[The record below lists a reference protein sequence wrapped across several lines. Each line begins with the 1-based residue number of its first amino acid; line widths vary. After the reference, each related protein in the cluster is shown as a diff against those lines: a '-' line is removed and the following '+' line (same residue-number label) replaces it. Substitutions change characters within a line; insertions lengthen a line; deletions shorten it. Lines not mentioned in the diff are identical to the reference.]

1 MNRPPPLGSARF
13 ARGTARSALTRFP
26 LHAGGTSRRGSSTAV
41 FVNSVSAIGIITIAT
56 RAPVLGLEDYPDLW
70 LPATTLLEFGTNY
83 CIDYTYCRGYQS
95 FAIARVYKTPEPA
108 IAHPAPLEIGCLYPF
123 GTVDFVLLSG
133 TPIASVY
140 GARPD
145 DYVQEGDALV
155 LCQPSDGVEFALV
168 LGGERPTRL
177 RWATER
183 LRAAYTL
190 EAFHPDLRQLPM
202 QIEAT
207 SEQSHRRIRAA
218 FTLEQI
224 ADNAVAPSLSEGVS
238 VNDFRLS
245 SIKGARAS
253 GLTGVFYEWRGHL
266 PSAWRL
272 RWLARWRGTIS
283 HPRSSD
289 APCNGGSCTLS

>member
-1 MNRPPPLGSARF
+1 MNFGC
-13 ARGTARSALTRFP
+13 
-26 LHAGGTSRRGSSTAV
+26 
-41 FVNSVSAIGIITIAT
+41 AIGIITIAT

-177 RWATER
+177 RWVTER

-253 GLTGVFYEWRGHL
+253 GLTGVFYAWRGRL

-272 RWLARWRGTIS
+272 RWLARWRSTIRRATEGLVRLVS
-283 HPRSSD
+283 LPLLVQRLACPARD
-289 APCNGGSCTLS
+289 ADAVHNRLDVRRGRR

>member
-1 MNRPPPLGSARF
+1 MNFGC
-13 ARGTARSALTRFP
+13 
-26 LHAGGTSRRGSSTAV
+26 
-41 FVNSVSAIGIITIAT
+41 AIGIITIAT

-190 EAFHPDLRQLPM
+190 EAFHPDLRQLLAYTCLQGLGRSP
-202 QIEAT
+202 T
-207 SEQSHRRIRAA
+207 CWRR
-218 FTLEQI
+218 
-224 ADNAVAPSLSEGVS
+224 
-238 VNDFRLS
+238 
-245 SIKGARAS
+245 
-253 GLTGVFYEWRGHL
+253 GL
-266 PSAWRL
+266 
-272 RWLARWRGTIS
+272 
-283 HPRSSD
+283 
-289 APCNGGSCTLS
+289 APCQPCLWRCGAS